1 MIRYIFFGFFIFV
14 NSLCISQTFSFS
26 GWVAGNTSYAVTSGG
41 VTMNATYSESA
52 NNRANTQ
59 KATASICASGTGVIK
74 SIPFYYTNSSSMPT
88 VDFSSTTCYCLS
100 SGLTLAANWG
110 SIGSAN
116 YEQIVLTFSQPICK
130 PTFNIYDLN
139 SYGFGTDSYYTDI
152 IEISATD
159 PSGSIGT
166 ASITASGNGCATYAT
181 AGSARK
187 ITASGFCTC
196 GASAITDVVSINSPK
211 VVSITIKYYPG
222 PATYYG
228 TNPNSQYLAISN
240 IVSTVPPIVS
250 IAPPACN
257 TNSTSVNL
265 IGSASGTVS
274 PTYAWST
281 STGTI
286 NSGGSLLTANV
297 KSPGTFTLTATNN
310 TGCSNTATVALTTL
324 LCNLLPVELINFS
337 AKRIN
342 DEVKLNWTTAT
353 ELNNDYF
360 IVERSLDGV
369 FFQEIKQIKA
379 YGNSNE
385 QIHYTVN
392 DNNPSEEI
400 VYYRLKQTDFNGK
413 LYYSNVISIDVDYSK
428 AMIAN
433 LVPNPTNSNIGF
445 DFYTPTKG
453 ELNYNITDLTG
464 RVLIFNTELID
475 EGNTKINTSLYDLP
489 NGIYFLK
496 VTFDKTNFVSINK
509 IFKN

>member
-1 MIRYIFFGFFIFV
+1 MRNVILLVTLFVV
-14 NSLCISQTFSFS
+14 NSCLFGQTFSFAS
-26 GWVAGNTSYAVTSGG
+26 WVAGNTTFAVTAGG

-52 NNRANTQ
+52 NYRANTQ
-59 KATASICASGTGVIK
+59 QAAASICASGTGVVK
-74 SIPFYYTNSSSMPT
+74 SIPFYYTGASMPT
-88 VDFSSTTCYCLS
+88 VDYSSTTCYCLS
-100 SGLTLAANWG
+100 PGLTLAANWP

-116 YEQIVLTFSQPICK
+116 YEQVVLTFSKPICK

-139 SYGFGTDSYYTDI
+139 SYGYSSDSYYTDI

-166 ASITASGNGCATYAT
+166 ASITASGNGCAAYAT

-187 ITASGFCTC
+187 ITASSFCTC

-240 IVSTVPPIVS
+240 IVSTVPPTVS
-250 IAPPACN
+250 IATPVCN
-257 TNSTSVNL
+257 TNSTTVNL
-265 IGSASGTVS
+265 IGSASGTIS

-286 NSGGSLLTANV
+286 ISGGSSLTANV

-324 LCNLLPVELINFS
+324 LCNLLPVELITFS

-360 IVERSLDGV
+360 IVERSLDGIS
-369 FFQEIKQIKA
+369 FQEIKQLKA
-379 YGNSNE
+379 YGNSNK

-392 DNNPSEEI
+392 DDNPSEEI
-400 VYYRLKQTDFNGK
+400 LYYRLKQTDFNGK
-413 LYYSNVISIDVDYSK
+413 LYYSDVISIDADNSK
-428 AMIAN
+428 ATIGNIA
-433 LVPNPTNSNIGF
+433 PNPTASSVSF
-445 DFYTPTKG
+445 DFYTPVNG
-453 ELNYNITDLTG
+453 ELNYEIMDLTG
-464 RVLIFNTELID
+464 RVLISKSQLLEAGHL
-475 EGNTKINTSLYDLP
+475 KINILMNELP

-496 VTFDKTNFVSINK
+496 ATFDKTSLVSVNK
-509 IFKN
+509 IIKN

>member
-1 MIRYIFFGFFIFV
+1 MKKFLVLLVLFFKSTFFLGQITYNWATYTNGATTYTNGNMSVSITGTEFANSSPKLNTPCNADSYLNIQHDWTAATRSTVIVITFSTPVCGPVTFGIKDV
-14 NSLCISQTFSFS
+14 NSEYMNTATPYDAYWVDQVLISATSSSNTAILPVVSNTCTNSMAYKQKLTVNTNTITIDADINASS
-26 GWVAGNTSYAVTSGG
+26 GISGCG
-41 VTMNATYSESA
+41 TCYV
-52 NNRANTQ
+52 NNVSVGTAAQ
-59 KATASICASGTGVIK
+59 KIK
-74 SIPFYYTNSSSMPT
+74 SIMIVYRNHP
-88 VDFSSTTCYCLS
+88 
-100 SGLTLAANWG
+100 
-110 SIGSAN
+110 SAN
-116 YEQIVLTFSQPICK
+116 A
-130 PTFNIYDLN
+130 IYQN
-139 SYGFGTDSYYTDI
+139 NPRNQFIG
-152 IEISATD
+152 IST
-159 PSGSIGT
+159 
-166 ASITASGNGCATYAT
+166 ITAAAL
-181 AGSARK
+181 
-187 ITASGFCTC
+187 
-196 GASAITDVVSINSPK
+196 P
-211 VVSITIKYYPG
+211 
-222 PATYYG
+222 PA
-228 TNPNSQYLAISN
+228 
-240 IVSTVPPIVS
+240 VS